1 MPGNR
6 DGKTR
11 PSNDQYR
18 KNFDDIFKKKTK
30 EEDAK
35 KEKANKEKA
44 GQEKKT

>member
-1 MPGNR
+1 MPGTW

-11 PSNDQYR
+11 PSNDRYR
-18 KNFDDIFKKKTK
+18 KNFDNIFKKKTK

-44 GQEKKT
+44 GQEKKV

>member
-1 MPGNR
+1 MPGNW

-11 PSNDQYR
+11 PSNDRYR
-18 KNFDDIFKKKTK
+18 KNFDDIFKKEK